1 MSGRQPAPDV
11 VEIEQAKRNAAVAKA
26 RMQTTV
32 GALKQR
38 LNPRTI
44 AADAVENVK
53 EKTNR
58 AGDMARARPGAAS
71 AVASVAALILFRK
84 PVGKLAKRLF
94 SRTAREERRNRK
106 DAKRIELD
114 LRRAEKA
121 KRRDAKLR
129 ERELRKEAKAKA
141 KGGHGEDGLIR
152 AGAPE
157 DLISLPAGHPAAVP
171 AKQE

>member
-1 MSGRQPAPDV
+1 MSGKKPAPDV

-38 LNPRTI
+38 LNPKTI

-53 EKTNR
+53 EKTSR
-58 AGDMARARPGAAS
+58 AGDLARARPGAAS
-71 AVASVAALILFRK
+71 AAAGVAALILFRK
-84 PVGKLAKRLF
+84 PIGKLARRLF
-94 SRTAREERRNRK
+94 SRKEREERRNRK
-106 DAKRIELD
+106 EAKRMELD

-121 KRRDAKLR
+121 QRRDAKLR
-129 ERELRKEAKAKA
+129 ERELRKEAKVKA
-141 KGGHGEDGLIR
+141 EDGHDEDGLIR

-157 DLISLPAGHPAAVP
+157 DLTSLPAHHGAAVT